1 MKWTPETLK
10 RNGLK
15 LETLEEQI
23 ATELFH
29 VRRARRTGV
38 IPQLGQMALKRLRK
52 EHATLKK
59 RIDNQLAA

>member
-1 MKWTPETLK
+1 MKWKPETLK

-15 LETLEEQI
+15 LEALEEQI
-23 ATELFH
+23 ATEQFH
-29 VRRARRTGV
+29 IRRARRSGV
-38 IPQLGQMALKRLRK
+38 IPQLGMMALKRLRK